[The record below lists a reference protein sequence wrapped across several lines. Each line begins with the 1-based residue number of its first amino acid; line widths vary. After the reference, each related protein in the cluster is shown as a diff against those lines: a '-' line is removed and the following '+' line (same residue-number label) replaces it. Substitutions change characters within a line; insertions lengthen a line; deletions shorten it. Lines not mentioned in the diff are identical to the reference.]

1 MTTSTNDQQT
11 MAQQAMTILD
21 DRGEFAMLPFIMSQ
35 ADPDADRAEWQ
46 RGGLCRLHDG
56 SYVLH
61 CPKQYQFQWYEK
73 GQLKQDVRNSE
84 MPVQGRPCTTSHR
97 IPLITD
103 PTVEDVWSRVIQD
116 LEQKAGLDLNDP
128 VVERAETYQLAPDLH
143 NLIQRI
149 ATDGHHNELMDKY
162 HSFVLSNC
170 SGNVIAQLPEKQ
182 TEALTEVMVQRTK
195 NQKAA

>member
-21 DRGEFAMLPFIMSQ
+21 NRGEFAMLPFMMSQ

-46 RGGLCRLHDG
+46 SGGLCRLHDG

-84 MPVQGRPCTTSHR
+84 MPVQGRPYTTSYR
-97 IPLITD
+97 MPLITD

-162 HSFVLSNC
+162 HSFVLSSY
-170 SGNVIAQLPEKQ
+170 SGNVIDQLPENQ
-182 TEALTEVMVQRTK
+182 TEALTEVMVQRNK